1 MATSTLMTPLKK
13 IRTGDII
20 EIGGDAFEVRNYE
33 REGDMMR
40 LEIEAKDN
48 DIVTVF
54 GLHNATSQSENIHSS
69 AGRARKAPPSST
81 PYGKRS
87 SAFRLR
93 AKRILT
99 TTRYTTNANDGT
111 SRTNIHSQ
119 LLTNN
124 LPPLRRI
131 PRR

>member
-20 EIGGDAFEVRNYE
+20 EIGGDAFEVRNNE

-54 GLHNATSQSENIHSS
+54 GLHNAHF
-69 AGRARKAPPSST
+69 AVRK
-81 PYGKRS
+81 
-87 SAFRLR
+87 
-93 AKRILT
+93 
-99 TTRYTTNANDGT
+99 
-111 SRTNIHSQ
+111 HSQ
-119 LLTNN
+119 L
-124 LPPLRRI
+124 RRKGSKG
-131 PRR
+131 PA